1 MTTEPPEPPTP
12 PPDPAATT
20 APYAPP
26 PPAPEPPAPAPPAQD
41 LPPGVGWAAPA
52 PAVRQEIA
60 PGLVFA
66 DTLSRFIAYLI
77 DAFIVA
83 VVTGIIGEIFGWG
96 AREFP
101 TASQPM
107 ALEDAFVVTP
117 EYTILGVVI
126 GAAYFIVSWS
136 GGRRATLGQRIFS
149 IQVGNAFDGRP
160 LRLDQ
165 AVRRWLGFGDFANLL
180 AVVPAAALAVP
191 SLILIWNVVLL
202 ITTATSPTKQG
213 VHDRI
218 AGSALVR
225 PATAGNSLAIGCLA
239 LILVLLVISLLSI
252 VALIFLGA
260 QVSSILSEVGESV

>member
-1 MTTEPPEPPTP
+1 MTTEPPEAPTP
-12 PPDPAATT
+12 STDPGAVT
-20 APYAPP
+20 APYSPP
-26 PPAPEPPAPAPPAQD
+26 PPTPEPPAPN
-41 LPPGVGWAAPA
+41 LPPGVGWAAPV

-83 VVTGIIGEIFGWG
+83 VVTGIIGGIFGWTAG
-96 AREFP
+96 RFP
-101 TASQPM
+101 TASQPV
-107 ALEDAFVVTP
+107 ALEDALVVSP
-117 EYTILGVVI
+117 EYSILGVVI

-136 GGRRATLGQRIFS
+136 GGRRATLGQRIFA

-165 AVRRWLGFGDFANLL
+165 AVRRWLGFGDFANVL

-191 SLILIWNVVLL
+191 SLILLWNVVLL

-213 VHDRI
+213 IHDRI

-225 PATAGNSLAIGCLA
+225 PATAGNGLAIGCLA
-239 LILVLLVISLLSI
+239 LIIAVIVIGLVAV
-252 VALIFLGA
+252 VALIGLGA